1 MSSPTEFSTSSA
13 PASKRK
19 IKIRLLAHG
28 CKDIGDRTVQ
38 QDAFM
43 ISDKSL
49 RKERGLLA
57 VLADGMGGMESGEVF
72 SNLAVN
78 EMQRYFSKCDPEE
91 DICSVLLN
99 AYQAARNEALKIPN
113 SENGGSTVT
122 AVLIRGK
129 RCAFLSVGDSRIY
142 LLRGGSLIQLN
153 REHTLGVRLDESAA
167 LGYVPA
173 EEALY
178 NLYRASLTNH
188 LCMSSDIPCDRCTEP
203 FLLRKDDKLLLMSD
217 GIFGTLSEED
227 ITRFANMPGTDGA
240 DAMIKEIRSR
250 GKKDQDNCSVV
261 ILALEP
267 TNTVS

>member
-1 MSSPTEFSTSSA
+1 MSSSPEYSVHSESA
-13 PASKRK
+13 PKHKLR
-19 IKIRLLAHG
+19 IRLLAYG
-28 CKDIGDRTVQ
+28 CKDIGDRTTQ
-38 QDAFM
+38 QDAFQ
-43 ISDKSL
+43 ISNKSL

-72 SNLAVN
+72 SNLAVT

-99 AYQAARNEALKIPN
+99 AYQAARSEALKVPN

-142 LLRGGSLIQLN
+142 LLRGGCLIQLN

-167 LGYVPA
+167 LGYVPP

-188 LCMSSDIPCDRCTEP
+188 LCASADLPCDRCTEP

-217 GIFGTLSEED
+217 GIFGTLNEEE

-240 DAMIKEIRSR
+240 DAMIKEILSR
-250 GKKDQDNCSVV
+250 GKKDQDNCSVI

-267 TNTVS
+267 ADAAS